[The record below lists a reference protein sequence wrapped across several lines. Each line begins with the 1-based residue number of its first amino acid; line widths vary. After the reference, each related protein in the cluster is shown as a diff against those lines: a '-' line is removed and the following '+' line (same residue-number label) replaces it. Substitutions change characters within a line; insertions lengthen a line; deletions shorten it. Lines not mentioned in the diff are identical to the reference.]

1 MKEEKKVYKN
11 ATQSEDENFFQHG
24 QKIIEDIT
32 PEKIIFL

>member
-1 MKEEKKVYKN
+1 MRRRVKMKF
-11 ATQSEDENFFQHG
+11 FFQHG